1 MESESIPMSRGEKL
15 GLMLVLAG
23 IVSLVVLMLAWTNG
37 SLSAQQP
44 FDAQSWRQAGAGWLE
59 WHPSE
64 RKTLV
69 GDLLES
75 RVLIGMRVAEVVEL
89 LGPGRA
95 TGRGGQMRMT
105 YPLGPLS
112 FSLGAEDTQ
121 YLGVELDDGVVQRV
135 YVFEGI

>member
-1 MESESIPMSRGEKL
+1 MKHGEKL
-15 GLMLVLAG
+15 GLVLVLAG
-23 IVSLVVLMLAWTNG
+23 VVSLVALMLAWTNG
-37 SLSAQQP
+37 SLSARQP
-44 FDAQSWRQAGAGWLE
+44 FDAQSWRQAGTGWLE

-69 GDLLES
+69 DDLLES
-75 RVLIGMRVAEVVEL
+75 GVLIGMSEADVVDL

-95 TGRGGQMRMT
+95 TRRGGQMRMT

-135 YVFEGI
+135 YVFEGL